1 MSGYTFTINGEPFT
15 FNCECI
21 ERNQGLPSYHLEDE
35 DFNPLIFE
43 NSPLIVFETGMQ
55 YTFNNGYLNP
65 TPFKIKYFTFRLSDG
80 EKELII
86 SSKDEP
92 ENGGR
97 LLNPLILGNFLNQ
110 GDISIPCIRD
120 DGKVFI
126 IKKDDNNNYYWCN
139 PASALEIHEILRP
152 F

>member
-1 MSGYTFTINGEPFT
+1 MSEYTFTINGEPFT

-21 ERNQGLPSYHLEDE
+21 EVNQGFPLYRLEE

-43 NSPLIVFETGMQ
+43 NSPLIVFETGNQ

-65 TPFKIKYFTFRLSDG
+65 TQFKIKYLTFRLFDG
-80 EKELII
+80 KKELII

-126 IKKDDNNNYYWCN
+126 IKKDENYNYYWCN
-139 PASALEIHEILRP
+139 PSSEHLIREILRP